1 MNETRMTSKPS
12 KVVIP
17 DEIERI
23 ATVAVNAA
31 FAVHTELGPG
41 LLEAAYE
48 SCFAYELE
56 LRGIKYQRQL
66 PVPLNYKGKLIEV
79 GFRADMILEGKLLI
93 ERDGLLVACAHIE
106 KQGHAA
112 YFGMFSVRPDLQGG
126 GLGKLMLA
134 EAERIARE
142 EWACRELQMT
152 VISIRDA
159 LIEWYERRG
168 YRRTSRYSPFPYG
181 DERFGIPKRDDL
193 RFEYLVKTL

>member
-93 ERDGLLVACAHIE
+93 EPKAVEQVIPVHKAQVITYLKILKLPLGLLINFNEVLI
-106 KQGHAA
+106 KDGIQ
-112 YFGMFSVRPDLQGG
+112 
-126 GLGKLMLA
+126 
-134 EAERIARE
+134 RI
-142 EWACRELQMT
+142 LN
-152 VISIRDA
+152 
-159 LIEWYERRG
+159 
-168 YRRTSRYSPFPYG
+168 
-181 DERFGIPKRDDL
+181 IPKGR
-193 RFEYLVKTL
+193 RS